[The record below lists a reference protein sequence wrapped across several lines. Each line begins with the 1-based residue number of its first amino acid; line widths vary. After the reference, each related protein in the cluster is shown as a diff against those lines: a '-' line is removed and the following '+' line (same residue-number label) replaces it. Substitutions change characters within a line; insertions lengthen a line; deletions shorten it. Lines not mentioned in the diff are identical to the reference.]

1 MVILKRGSLIGKG
14 RGMRTALLC
23 NSLLIHPQC
32 GDNVYRFFVCFF
44 HGGLLALVED
54 DVGGSGSEAVHY
66 SPSHISNL
74 AGNRATHFCLRA
86 GGRAEGWSAG
96 KRLGC
101 PDGSYRKKANQR
113 QSSVL
118 SVGFAAGPPNE
129 DHGSGVAGIAG
140 NLWRRGGQKYKPAH
154 RTRGNPEADLYLGRA
169 SVDVRDDA
177 MQHTR
182 ILG

>member
-1 MVILKRGSLIGKG
+1 MVILNRGSLIGKG

-44 HGGLLALVED
+44 HGGLFALVED

-96 KRLGC
+96 KRLGY
-101 PDGSYRKKANQR
+101 PDGSYRRVPYCLQGSPRGHLMRIMGAAWAELPVISGEEGDKK
-113 QSSVL
+113 
-118 SVGFAAGPPNE
+118 G
-129 DHGSGVAGIAG
+129 
-140 NLWRRGGQKYKPAH
+140 
-154 RTRGNPEADLYLGRA
+154 
-169 SVDVRDDA
+169 
-177 MQHTR
+177 
-182 ILG
+182 